1 MPIFGQNAP
10 LVFPVFLKRSLVFPL
25 FLFSSV
31 IEQSSLE
38 KTFLSLSSTTPKAFD
53 CVDHDKLWE
62 ALREMGMPDHLTSL
76 LSNLYVGQEAA
87 VRTVRKSMWEVKLQ
101 KSFAEQ
107 GRSKTNKS
115 RRVMEFSRFFC
126 FLSFIIYYL
135 FDFSSYFLGQQELK
149 NVYRLQGKNQLRL
162 RLKQWEERGLV
173 RKWCLGDMSGN
184 WIFLCKEK
192 LGLISIMTVQISLNL
207 TKRNHDLSN
216 FKPTELH

>member
-38 KTFLSLSSTTPKAFD
+38 KAFLSLSSTTPKAFD

-115 RRVMEFSRFFC
+115 RRVMEFSRFFL
-126 FLSFIIYYL
+126 FLKFYCIL
-135 FDFSSYFLGQQELK
+135 
-149 NVYRLQGKNQLRL
+149 
-162 RLKQWEERGLV
+162 LV
-173 RKWCLGDMSGN
+173 
-184 WIFLCKEK
+184 
-192 LGLISIMTVQISLNL
+192 
-207 TKRNHDLSN
+207 
-216 FKPTELH
+216 